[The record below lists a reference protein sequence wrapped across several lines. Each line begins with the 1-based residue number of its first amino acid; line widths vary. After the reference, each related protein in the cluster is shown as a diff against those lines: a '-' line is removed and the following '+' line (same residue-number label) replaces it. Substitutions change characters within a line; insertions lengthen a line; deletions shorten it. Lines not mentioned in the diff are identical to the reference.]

1 MLKSYLNKQER
12 TDMIYF
18 CSLLG
23 FMDKKFLQDWCER
36 DNIIDKDEKK
46 YIRMA
51 VSLMDKIMRSMMARL
66 GKDFVERLVADIKDS
81 DIFCMPKVRAQ
92 IKKKEFM
99 EQDGIVA
106 SSLDDVYEIAG
117 IALTKC
123 NECIEKDYEQCKLRK
138 CAMDLNIPAYNEY
151 ATNKCQY
158 LPDGVK
164 YQRVV

>member
-1 MLKSYLNKQER
+1 MMKTYLNREER

-23 FMDKKFLQDWCER
+23 FLDKKFLQDWCNR
-36 DNIIDKDEKK
+36 DNIISKDEKK
-46 YIRMA
+46 YIRTA
-51 VSLMDKIMRSMMARL
+51 VSYMDKVMISMMERL
-66 GKDFVERLVADIKDS
+66 GRDFVERLVAEIKDS
-81 DIFCMPKVRAQ
+81 EIFVMPKTRAQ

-99 EQDGIVA
+99 EQDNVVA
-106 SSLDDVYEIAG
+106 SSLDDVYELAG
-117 IALTKC
+117 IALTTC
-123 NECIEKDYEQCKLRK
+123 NQCTETRYEQCKLRK